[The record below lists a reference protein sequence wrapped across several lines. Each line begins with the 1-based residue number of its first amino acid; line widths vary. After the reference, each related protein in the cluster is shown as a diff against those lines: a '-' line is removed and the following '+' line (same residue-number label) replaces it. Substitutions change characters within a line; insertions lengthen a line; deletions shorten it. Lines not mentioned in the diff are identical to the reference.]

1 MTDNAEVNVASID
14 VYSWFFI
21 HKIWHETHKMP
32 SPDKGFEESFRDYL
46 YGKLSFDR
54 MSNVRDTGFGL
65 SYTSLSNV
73 AHELDV
79 ICCKG
84 RDLYVFELKNF
95 EATDI
100 TKDIVFTFLGKVMD
114 FYFKNAQ
121 ELANYKFTMY
131 LVTIN
136 ENVDDAIRKLCTTFG
151 IRLIEPS
158 LMTIETLEH
167 FGNDLYQ
174 KLPVEMGDAR
184 SEIEN
189 LVENITFLKQNSDY
203 TFSDVFVYRD
213 GKIEVE
219 LASLIS
225 DAFDTLNKVKQYYAL
240 LEKVRKIWRPN
251 KN

>member
-1 MTDNAEVNVASID
+1 MASVD
-14 VYSWFFI
+14 VYSWFFV
-21 HKIWHETHKMP
+21 HKAWRELQKTPK
-32 SPDKGFEESFRDYL
+32 PDKGFEESFRAYL
-46 YGKLSFDR
+46 YGKISFDR
-54 MSNVRDTGFGL
+54 MSDVRDRGFGL
-65 SYTSLSNV
+65 SYTSLSSV

-84 RDLYVFELKNF
+84 RDLYVFELKHF

-100 TKDIVFTFLGKVMD
+100 SKEIVFTFLGKVID

-121 ELANYKFTMY
+121 ELANYKITMY

-136 ENVDDAIRKLCTTFG
+136 VNVDDAIRKLCTTFG

-167 FGNDLYQ
+167 FTNDLYQ
-174 KLPVEMGDAR
+174 KLPAEMSDTRPEVED
-184 SEIEN
+184 
-189 LVENITFLKQNSDY
+189 LLENIAFLKQNSEY
-203 TFSDVFVYRD
+203 TFSDVFAYRD

-219 LASLIS
+219 LESLIS
-225 DAFDTLNKVKQYYAL
+225 DANDTLNKVKQYYAL
-240 LEKVRKIWRPN
+240 FEKVKKIWRPN